1 MGFFFLFLHSDT
13 GRAHLEVC
21 DVGLYPTYDCGCR
34 SGLPEEILV
43 GRNYYSA
50 VHRPS
55 DSVESHSDE
64 LLFHVCDPVFVG
76 AYFEDAYKK
85 KELPHFFKASA
96 ILALAAVVGVCINIS
111 NLYHTYEYSKETMR
125 GKSEL
130 KQEGAAASQVSS
142 GLDRDYITNWSYG
155 IGETLTLL
163 VPNVKGGGSGAT
175 MSQSEVAMAKANPMY
190 SGIYSQFPRQYF
202 GEQPW
207 TAGPVY
213 VGAFVMFLFVLG
225 CFIVKGPLKWALL
238 GATIFSILLSWG
250 KNFMGLTDF
259 FIDYVPMYNKF
270 RAVSSIL
277 VIAEFTIPLLAIL
290 P

>member
-1 MGFFFLFLHSDT
+1 
-13 GRAHLEVC
+13 
-21 DVGLYPTYDCGCR
+21 
-34 SGLPEEILV
+34 
-43 GRNYYSA
+43 
-50 VHRPS
+50 
-55 DSVESHSDE
+55 
-64 LLFHVCDPVFVG
+64 
-76 AYFEDAYKK
+76 
-85 KELPHFFKASA
+85 
-96 ILALAAVVGVCINIS
+96 
-111 NLYHTYEYSKETMR
+111 
-125 GKSEL
+125 
-130 KQEGAAASQVSS
+130 
-142 GLDRDYITNWSYG
+142 
-155 IGETLTLL
+155 
-163 VPNVKGGGSGAT
+163 
-175 MSQSEVAMAKANPMY
+175 MAKANPMY